1 MQHNF
6 IGDHWAKVEVFR
18 ERYTLH
24 VGAYGDL
31 DTNCPAPLFLWKN
44 KYVGK
49 KKKVRIYHELGLL
62 MEALGKM
69 INNISAYLWT
79 SVST

>member
-1 MQHNF
+1 LSKIF
-6 IGDHWAKVEVFR
+6 EVFR
-18 ERYTLH
+18 ERHTLH
-24 VGAYGDL
+24 MGAYGYL
-31 DTNCPAPLFLWKN
+31 DTNCPAPLFLWRN
-44 KYVGK
+44 KYARK

-62 MEALGKM
+62 MGALGKM

>member
-1 MQHNF
+1 
-6 IGDHWAKVEVFR
+6 
-18 ERYTLH
+18 
-24 VGAYGDL
+24 
-31 DTNCPAPLFLWKN
+31 
-44 KYVGK
+44 
-49 KKKVRIYHELGLL
+49 VRIYHELGLL